1 MYSCPY
7 IKSYQTQKY
16 PKLDMQVISVQVPI
30 KHSALEKE
38 FTDVTDSPQRNE
50 EGRNKQHT
58 DMSLSCVQYLASK
71 YK

>member
-1 MYSCPY
+1 
-7 IKSYQTQKY
+7 
-16 PKLDMQVISVQVPI
+16 MQVISMQVPI

-38 FTDVTDSPQRNE
+38 FTDITDSPQRNE